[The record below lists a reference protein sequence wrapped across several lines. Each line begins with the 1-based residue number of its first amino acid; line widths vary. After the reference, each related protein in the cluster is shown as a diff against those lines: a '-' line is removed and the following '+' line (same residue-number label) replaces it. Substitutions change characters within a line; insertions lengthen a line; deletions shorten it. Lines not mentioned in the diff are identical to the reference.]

1 LRSKLCGLNKVLV
14 NGYNLRQLFYEEW
27 NVKLSVSI
35 IKEKSFD
42 FAVDIIKFYKQMYRE
57 DKDMV
62 LSKQI
67 LRSGTS
73 IGANVKEGVSAQSK
87 KDFLNKM
94 NIALKE
100 ANETEYWIE
109 LFIGAGYIK
118 EKQPEIL
125 YKCKEICRMLS
136 STVSTTKKHLDL
148 E

>member
-1 LRSKLCGLNKVLV
+1 
-14 NGYNLRQLFYEEW
+14 
-27 NVKLSVSI
+27 
-35 IKEKSFD
+35 
-42 FAVDIIKFYKQMYRE
+42 
-57 DKDMV
+57 MV

-109 LFIGAGYIK
+109 LFIETGYI
-118 EKQPEIL
+118 EDRQPQIL
-125 YKCKEICRMLS
+125 YKCRELCRMLS
-136 STVSTTKKHLDL
+136 ATVSTTKKHLNL
-148 E
+148 